1 MNDSKVGIIV
11 YLHFKIIFK
20 QVALLFTSTKLIFTV
35 HYPYEIV
42 MKNENETMSSITDY
56 MMEGFTNLALAQKF
70 SSPAGMSPFQG
81 IH

>member
-1 MNDSKVGIIV
+1 
-11 YLHFKIIFK
+11 
-20 QVALLFTSTKLIFTV
+20 
-35 HYPYEIV
+35 
-42 MKNENETMSSITDY
+42 MKKEHDTMSSITDY